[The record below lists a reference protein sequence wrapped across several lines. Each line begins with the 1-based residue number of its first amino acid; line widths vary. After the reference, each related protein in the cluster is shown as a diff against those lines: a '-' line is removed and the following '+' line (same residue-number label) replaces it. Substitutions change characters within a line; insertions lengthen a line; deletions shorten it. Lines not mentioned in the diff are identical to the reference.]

1 MNFYL
6 GCAVWSYKG
15 WIGNFYPP
23 KTQSKNFLRLYSQR
37 LTTVEGNTTFYA
49 VPEATAIER
58 WATETPASFKFCLKL
73 PREIT
78 HNGLLMPS
86 LGGAI
91 AFLERISNLGER
103 TGSVFL
109 QLPPSY
115 SPDLLEDLNAF
126 LKSLVKETKALAV
139 EVRHLDWFEDSHAN
153 QLNNLL
159 EKLGVGRVL
168 LDTRPIYDCPDD
180 PQLASERRKP
190 KVPLQPCLTAN
201 FSLVRFISHPQQEYN
216 QSFLQEWVT
225 QVDRW
230 LRQGTEI
237 YFFVHCP
244 LEERSPFTAR
254 YFQQLLERQGVNIPP
269 LPWDCLESS
278 PVQLSLF

>member
-37 LTTVEGNTTFYA
+37 LRAVEGNTTFYA
-49 VPEATAIER
+49 VPEATTIER
-58 WATETPASFKFCLKL
+58 WVTETPAGFKFCLKL

-91 AFLERISNLGER
+91 AFLERISNLGDR

-115 SPDLLEDLNAF
+115 SPDFLEDLSAF
-126 LKSLVKETKALAV
+126 LKSLAKETKALAV
-139 EVRHLDWFEDSHAN
+139 EVRHLDWFEDSHAT

-180 PQLASERRKP
+180 PQLACERRKP
-190 KVPLQPCLTAN
+190 KVLLQPCLTAN

-244 LEERSPFTAR
+244 VEERSPFTAR
-254 YFQQLLERQGVNIPP
+254 YFQQLLERQGVNVPP
-269 LPWDCLESS
+269 LPWDRLESP